1 MHENQKEHC
10 EHCQVSDETIQKLK
24 NNAASNKKSE
34 YELKKE
40 SAEKERS
47 SKLRWQKN
55 KKIVYF
61 VSAIV
66 LLAGL
71 AYVGTKYIP
80 FNNSQSGPKITVFYS
95 STCGCCKEYITY
107 LRAKG
112 FQVEAKESSNQ
123 ISIKEKYGISSD
135 IEGCH
140 TSVVEGYFVEGMVPA
155 EAISKLLAEKP
166 DIRGIAL
173 PGMPE
178 NAPGMPGFNIKGL
191 KVYQIS
197 KEGASSEFI
206 SF

>member
-1 MHENQKEHC
+1 MRDNQKEHC
-10 EHCQVSDETIQKLK
+10 QHCQVSDETIQKLK
-24 NNAASNKKSE
+24 ENAQSNKKSE

-40 SAEKERS
+40 LAEKERS

-55 KKIVYF
+55 KKIIYS
-61 VSAIV
+61 VSAVV

-71 AYVGTKYIP
+71 AFAAVKYIP

-95 STCGCCKEYITY
+95 STCSCCKEYITY
-107 LRAKG
+107 LRVKG
-112 FQVEAKESSNQ
+112 FQVEAKQTNNQ
-123 ISIKEKYGISSD
+123 ISIKEEYGISSNV
-135 IEGCH
+135 EGCH

-155 EAISKLLAEKP
+155 EAIRKLLAEKP
-166 DIRGIAL
+166 DIKGIAL